1 MKISKAEVKTDKAVS
16 YMKQL
21 CRHWGH
27 KFPVE
32 FDDNHGTIQ
41 LPTAACVLE
50 ASPELLKVR
59 LELAEDA
66 DQDRIE
72 KVVEEHLQRFGF
84 REQLVFAWAR

>member
-1 MKISKAEVKTDKAVS
+1 MKISKAEVKTDEAVS

-32 FDDNHGTIQ
+32 FDDLHGRIE
-41 LPTAACVLE
+41 LSKADCVLD
-50 ASPELLKVR
+50 ASPELLKIR
-59 LELAEDA
+59 LELVDDA
-66 DQDRIE
+66 DQDRVE

-84 REQLVFAWAR
+84 REELVFAWAR